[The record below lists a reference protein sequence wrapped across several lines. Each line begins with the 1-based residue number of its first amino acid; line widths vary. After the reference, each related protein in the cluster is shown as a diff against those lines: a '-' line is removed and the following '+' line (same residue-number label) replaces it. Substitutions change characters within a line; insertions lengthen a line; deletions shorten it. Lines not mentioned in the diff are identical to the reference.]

1 MLPPGMVAVKK
12 ETLHVV
18 PTPPLNC
25 AGSCKKRKDK
35 SGCPSERQR
44 VIATT
49 QLLDILS
56 VLTVTVVGVYVLIWK
71 NLGSV
76 VGIKTPTLAS

>member
-1 MLPPGMVAVKK
+1 
-12 ETLHVV
+12 
-18 PTPPLNC
+18 
-25 AGSCKKRKDK
+25 
-35 SGCPSERQR
+35 

-71 NLGSV
+71 NPGSA